1 HSYIWEMARRQ
12 NVEPEEIQGFKSNVI
27 IRSLG
32 PDALVQVDIEG
43 PHPVRPGDMFVL
55 CSDGLS
61 GPVSDEEIGG
71 VAALLPPE
79 EACQFLVA
87 LANLRGG
94 PDNITVQ
101 IVRVGE
107 PGSGDPSKRSSPI
120 ASWRQVHWSVAVLG
134 SGVLLTLLAI
144 VITLEVRWAGLLI
157 F

>member
-1 HSYIWEMARRQ
+1 PPFPSPLPPPSPTRR
-12 NVEPEEIQGFKSNVI
+12 S
-27 IRSLG
+27 SDL
-32 PDALVQVDIEG
+32 

-101 IVRVGE
+101 IVRE
-107 PGSGDPSKRSSPI
+107 QELDRKSTRLNSSHRTI
-120 ASWRQVHWSVAVLG
+120 SYAV
-134 SGVLLTLLAI
+134 
-144 VITLEVRWAGLLI
+144 
-157 F
+157 